1 MKFAR
6 LHTAYTY
13 LLKPYTVHVETDIT
27 RGLHSFAIVGLPDK
41 GIEEAKDRVSAAIK
55 HAGFKS
61 PKQKNEKVVIS
72 LAPAHIKKDGSGFDM
87 AIALSYL
94 LATEE
99 VQFDPKGK
107 LFIGELAL
115 DGSVRPVRGVLP
127 LVVHAKN
134 KGYKEVYVPFH
145 NGDEAALVEGVQV
158 FAVLTLKELVE
169 HLTDTG
175 MKMLPHMRKEI
186 VKGEKV
192 FSHDFADIKGQAMA
206 KRALEIAASGGHNIC
221 MYGPPGTGKTMLA
234 RAFAGILPP
243 LSFKEALEVTGIHS
257 VAGILED
264 ELIMYPPYR
273 SPHHTSSYVSLVGG
287 GSNPRP
293 GEVTLAHRGVL
304 FLDELPE
311 FDKKVLE
318 CLRQPLED
326 RVITV
331 ARAKGSVTYPA
342 HVMLIAAM
350 NPCPCG
356 FRGSEQKVCKCRPHD
371 LARYERK
378 ISGPIIDRIDMWV
391 EVSEIDHSVL
401 LDGEVHGESSDCIA
415 ERVMRTRD
423 IQKSRY
429 KKEKTN
435 SELSAKDIK
444 SEIDITKNARLLL
457 EMSAKRIG
465 LSPRAFHRVI
475 KLARTIAD
483 IESSKPIEEKHI
495 LEALQ
500 YRPKVID

>member
-6 LHTAYTY
+6 ISTAYTY
-13 LLKPYTVHVETDIT
+13 MLKQYTVSVETDIT

-41 GIEEAKDRVSAAIK
+41 GIEEARDRVSAAIK

-72 LAPAHIKKDGSGFDM
+72 LAPAHIRKDGSAFDM

-94 LATEE
+94 SAAEE
-99 VQFDPKGK
+99 IIFDPKYK
-107 LFIGELAL
+107 MFIGELAL
-115 DGSVRPVRGVLP
+115 DGSLRPVRGVLP

-134 KGYKEVYVPFH
+134 KGYKEIYVPYQ
-145 NGDEAALVEGVQV
+145 NADEASLVEGIIVYG
-158 FAVLTLKELVE
+158 VLTLKELIE
-169 HLTDTG
+169 HLTNTG
-175 MKMLPHMRKEI
+175 LSILPHKRKEI
-186 VKGEKV
+186 IQQERIFLYD
-192 FSHDFADIKGQAMA
+192 FSDIKGQNMA

-243 LSFKEALEVTGIHS
+243 LSFRDALEITGIHS
-257 VAGILED
+257 IAGILED
-264 ELIMYPPYR
+264 EIIMYPPFR

-326 RVITV
+326 RLITV

-356 FRGSEQKVCKCRPHD
+356 FRGSEEKNCKCMPHD

-391 EVSEIDHSVL
+391 EVSEIDHTVL
-401 LDGEVHGESSDCIA
+401 LDNNIHGEISSKIA
-415 ERVMRTRD
+415 LRVIQTRE
-423 IQKSRY
+423 IQQKRY

-435 SELSAKDIK
+435 INRDARQLLEESAKKI
-444 SEIDITKNARLLL
+444 N
-457 EMSAKRIG
+457 

-483 IESSKPIEEKHI
+483 MDQSINIEQKHI

-500 YRPKVID
+500 YRPKAFE

>member
-6 LHTAYTY
+6 LHSAYTY
-13 LLKPYTVHVETDIT
+13 LLKQYTVHVETDIT
-27 RGLHSFAIVGLPDK
+27 RGLHSFAVVGLPDK

-72 LAPAHIKKDGSGFDM
+72 LAPAHIKKDGSAFDM

-94 LATEE
+94 LATQEIL
-99 VQFDPKGK
+99 FDAKGK
-107 LFIGELAL
+107 MFIGELAL

-127 LVVHAKN
+127 LVLHARD
-134 KGYKEVYVPFH
+134 KGYKEVYVPYQ
-145 NGDEAALVEGVQV
+145 NADEAVLVEGISVYG
-158 FAVLTLKELVE
+158 VLTLKELIE
-169 HLTDTG
+169 HLTQSGRYID
-175 MKMLPHMRKEI
+175 PHKKKEI
-186 VKGEKV
+186 ICSR
-192 FSHDFADIKGQAMA
+192 SHAYDFADIKGQSMA
-206 KRALEIAASGGHNIC
+206 KRALEIAASGGHNVC

-243 LSFKEALEVTGIHS
+243 LSFKEALEITGIHS
-257 VAGILED
+257 IAGILED
-264 ELIMYPPYR
+264 EIIMYPPYR

-311 FDKKVLE
+311 FDKRVLE

-342 HVMLIAAM
+342 HVMLVAAM

-356 FRGSEQKVCKCRPHD
+356 FRGSDQKICKCRPHD

-391 EVSEIDHSVL
+391 EVSEIDHAVL
-401 LDGEVHGESSDCIA
+401 LDDQTYGESSQVIA
-415 ERVMRTRD
+415 ERVAKTRT
-423 IQKSRY
+423 IQYMRY

-435 SELSAKDIK
+435 SELTAKDMK
-444 SEIDITKNARLLL
+444 SGVALIPKARELL
-457 EMSAKRIG
+457 EVSAKRLG

-475 KLARTIAD
+475 KLSRTIAD
-483 IESSKPIEEKHI
+483 IEQSEKIIEKHV

-500 YRPKVID
+500 YRPKVLE

>member
-6 LHTAYTY
+6 LHSAYTY
-13 LLKPYTVHVETDIT
+13 LLKQYTVHIETDIT
-27 RGLHSFAIVGLPDK
+27 RGLHTFVIVGLPDK

-72 LAPAHIKKDGSGFDM
+72 LAPAHIKKDGSAFDM

-99 VQFDPKGK
+99 ILFDSKGK
-107 LFIGELAL
+107 MFIGELAL

-127 LVVHAKN
+127 LVLHAKQ
-134 KGYKEVYVPFH
+134 KGYKEIYVPYH
-145 NGDEAALVEGVQV
+145 NADEAALVEGINVYG
-158 FAVLTLKELVE
+158 VLTLKEVIE
-169 HLTDTG
+169 HLTRSG
-175 MKMLPHMRKEI
+175 MEIQTHRRKEI
-186 VKGEKV
+186 EVGARN
-192 FSHDFADIKGQAMA
+192 FPNDFADIKGQAMA

-234 RAFAGILPP
+234 RAFAGILPA
-243 LSFKEALEVTGIHS
+243 LSFKEALEITGIHS
-257 VAGILED
+257 IAGILDD

-342 HVMLIAAM
+342 HVMLVAAM

-356 FRGSEQKVCKCRPHD
+356 FRGSEQRVCKCRPHD

-391 EVSEIDHSVL
+391 EVSEIDHTVL
-401 LDGEVHGESSDCIA
+401 LDDTIYGESSTAIA
-415 ERVMRTRD
+415 KRVTCTRAV
-423 IQKSRY
+423 QY
-429 KKEKTN
+429 KRHGKEKTN
-435 SELSAKDIK
+435 SELTAKDIK
-444 SEIDITKNARLLL
+444 SGIGITAKARSLL
-457 EMSAKRIG
+457 EVSSQRIG

-483 IESSKPIEEKHI
+483 IETSSTIEEKHV

-500 YRPKVID
+500 YRPKID